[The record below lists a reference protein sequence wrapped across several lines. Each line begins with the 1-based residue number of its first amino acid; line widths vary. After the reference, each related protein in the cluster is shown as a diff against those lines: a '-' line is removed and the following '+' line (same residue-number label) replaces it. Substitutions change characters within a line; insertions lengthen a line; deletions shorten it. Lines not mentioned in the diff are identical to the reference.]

1 MEVSS
6 TTSSTTTSASSQS
19 ATQLNQDFDD
29 FLLLLTTQ
37 LQNQD
42 PLSPM
47 DTNEFTNQLVQFSG
61 VEQQIKTNSN
71 LENLLAMQTLNM
83 TALGVSFI
91 GKTVEVT
98 GDTFAHTSGA
108 GSTMSYVMPDD
119 ASTATITIK
128 DENGD
133 VVYSTDAEKS
143 AGRHDFTW
151 DGLDKNGNIAA
162 TGKYTVT
169 VTALN
174 EEAQSLSVTTSVP
187 GYVSGLESDDDG
199 NLMLVINGE
208 KVALTEVRKISIPE
222 DV

>member
-1 MEVSS
+1 
-6 TTSSTTTSASSQS
+6 
-19 ATQLNQDFDD
+19 
-29 FLLLLTTQ
+29 
-37 LQNQD
+37 
-42 PLSPM
+42 
-47 DTNEFTNQLVQFSG
+47 
-61 VEQQIKTNSN
+61 
-71 LENLLAMQTLNM
+71 M

>member
-6 TTSSTTTSASSQS
+6 STNTPTSASTQS

-47 DTNEFTNQLVQFSG
+47 DTNEFTNQLVQFSA

-91 GKTVEVT
+91 GKMVEVT
-98 GDTFAHTSGA
+98 GDTFAVTPG
-108 GSTMSYVMPDD
+108 TDTTLSYVMPDD

-128 DENGD
+128 DEDGD
-133 VVYSTDAEKS
+133 VIYSADAEKT
-143 AGRHDFTW
+143 AGRHDFIW
-151 DGLDKNGNIAA
+151 NGVDKNGNPVAA
-162 TGKYTVT
+162 GNYTVT
-169 VTALN
+169 VTAMDA
-174 EEAQSLSVTTSVP
+174 EAQSLKVATSVP
-187 GYVSGLESDDDG
+187 GYVSGLESDDSG

-222 DV
+222 GA

>member
-1 MEVSS
+1 MEVSNSTS
-6 TTSSTTTSASSQS
+6 TTASASTQS

-98 GDTFAHTSGA
+98 GDTFAVTPGA
-108 GSTMSYVMPDD
+108 DTTMSYVMPDD

-128 DENGD
+128 DEDGD

-151 DGLDKNGNIAA
+151 NGIDKNGNAVGA
-162 TGKYTVT
+162 GKYTVT
-169 VTALN
+169 VTALDA
-174 EEAQSLSVTTSVP
+174 EAQSLSVTTSVP
-187 GYVSGLESDDDG
+187 GYVSGLESDDSG

-208 KVALTEVRKISIPE
+208 KVALTEVRKISLPE
-222 DV
+222 GT

>member
-6 TTSSTTTSASSQS
+6 STNTAASASAQS
-19 ATQLNQDFDD
+19 GARLNQDFDD

-47 DTNEFTNQLVQFSG
+47 DTNEFTNQLVQFSA

-91 GKTVEVT
+91 GKMVEVT
-98 GDTFAHTSGA
+98 GDTFAVTPG
-108 GSTMSYVMPDD
+108 TDTTLSYVMPED
-119 ASTATITIK
+119 AGTATITIK
-128 DENGD
+128 DEDGD
-133 VVYSTDAEKS
+133 VIYSADAEKT

-151 DGLDKNGNIAA
+151 NGLDKNGNPVAA
-162 TGKYTVT
+162 GKYTVT
-169 VTALN
+169 ITAMN
-174 EEAQSLSVTTSVP
+174 EDAQSLNVPTSVP
-187 GYVSGLESDDDG
+187 GYVSGLESDDNG

-208 KVALTEVRKISIPE
+208 KIPLTEVRKISIPE
-222 DV
+222 GA

>member
-1 MEVSS
+1 MEVSG
-6 TTSSTTTSASSQS
+6 TNTQPSASAQS
-19 ATQLNQDFDD
+19 SARLNQDFDD

-71 LENLLAMQTLNM
+71 LESLLAMQTLNM

-98 GDTFAHTSGA
+98 GDTFAMTGA
-108 GSTMSYVMPDD
+108 GDATLSYVMPGD
-119 ASTATITIK
+119 ATAATITIT
-128 DENGD
+128 DEDGKT
-133 VVYSTDAEKS
+133 VYSAEAEKT

-151 DGLDKNGNIAA
+151 NGLDKNGNPVAA
-162 TGKYTVT
+162 GNYTVT
-169 VTALN
+169 VSATNA
-174 EEAQSLSVTTSVP
+174 EAQSLNVITSVP
-187 GYVSGLESDDDG
+187 GYVSGLESDDNG
-199 NLMLVINGE
+199 NLMLVINGK
-208 KVALTEVRKISIPE
+208 KVPLTEVRKISLPE
-222 DV
+222 EA

>member
-6 TTSSTTTSASSQS
+6 STATQASASAQS
-19 ATQLNQDFDD
+19 GAQLNQDFDD

-98 GDTFAHTSGA
+98 GDTFAMTGA
-108 GSTMSYVMPDD
+108 EDTTLSYVMPED
-119 ASTATITIK
+119 ATTATITITNE
-128 DENGD
+128 DGD
-133 VVYSTDAEKS
+133 TVYSTEAEKG

-151 DGLDKNGNIAA
+151 NGIDKNGNPVAA
-162 TGKYTVT
+162 GNYTVT
-169 VTALN
+169 VSATNA
-174 EEAQSLSVTTSVP
+174 EAQSLSVITSVP
-187 GYVSGLESDDDG
+187 GYVSGLESDDTG
-199 NLMLVINGE
+199 NLMLVINGQ
-208 KVALTEVRKISIPE
+208 KVPLTEVRKISLPE
-222 DV
+222 EA

>member
-1 MEVSS
+1 MEVSNS
-6 TTSSTTTSASSQS
+6 TAAASAATKSG
-19 ATQLNQDFDD
+19 TQLNQDFDD

-71 LENLLAMQTLNM
+71 LENLISMQTLNM

-91 GKTVEVT
+91 GKTVEVS
-98 GDTFAHTSGA
+98 GDTFAMNGTDPTTFSYVVPETATSG
-108 GSTMSYVMPDD
+108 
-119 ASTATITIK
+119 TISIK

-133 VVYSTDAEKS
+133 TVFSTEIENA

-151 DGLDKNGNIAA
+151 NGIDKNGNPVAA
-162 TGKYTVT
+162 GKYTVSVSAT
-169 VTALN
+169 NAESASLN
-174 EEAQSLSVTTSVP
+174 VTTSVP
-187 GYVSGLESDDDG
+187 GFVSGLESGDDG
-199 NLMLVINGE
+199 SLMLVINGK
-208 KVALTEVRKISIPE
+208 KVPLTEVRKISLTE
-222 DV
+222 SL

>member
-1 MEVSS
+1 MEVSNS
-6 TTSSTTTSASSQS
+6 TATASASTKS

-91 GKTVEVT
+91 GKMVEVT
-98 GDTFAHTSGA
+98 GDTFAHTSGT
-108 GSTMSYVMPDD
+108 GSTMSYVMP
-119 ASTATITIK
+119 AEANTATITIK
-128 DENGD
+128 DEDGN
-133 VVYSTDAEKS
+133 VVYSTEAEKS

-151 DGLDKNGNIAA
+151 NGLDKNSNVADS
-162 TGKYTVT
+162 GKYTVT
-169 VTALN
+169 ITALN
-174 EEAQSLSVTTSVP
+174 KEAQSLNVTTSVP
-187 GYVSGLESDDDG
+187 GYVSGLESDDNG

-222 DV
+222 GT

>member
-6 TTSSTTTSASSQS
+6 TNTQPSASAQS
-19 ATQLNQDFDD
+19 SARLNQDFDD

-98 GDTFAHTSGA
+98 GDTFAMTGA
-108 GSTMSYVMPDD
+108 GDATLSYVMPGD
-119 ASTATITIK
+119 ATAATITIT
-128 DENGD
+128 DEDGKT
-133 VVYSTDAEKS
+133 VYSAEAEKT

-151 DGLDKNGNIAA
+151 NGLDKDGNPVAA
-162 TGKYTVT
+162 GNYTVT
-169 VTALN
+169 VSATNAT
-174 EEAQSLSVTTSVP
+174 AQSLNVITSVP
-187 GYVSGLESDDDG
+187 GYVSGLESDDNG
-199 NLMLVINGE
+199 NLMLVINGK
-208 KVALTEVRKISIPE
+208 KVPLTEVRKISLPE
-222 DV
+222 EA

>member
-1 MEVSS
+1 MDVSS
-6 TTSSTTTSASSQS
+6 STAATASASTRS

-98 GDTFAHTSGA
+98 GDTFALTSG
-108 GSTMSYVMPDD
+108 TDTTLSYIMPDD
-119 ASTATITIK
+119 ASTATLTIK

-133 VVYSTDAEKS
+133 VVYSADAEKT

-151 DGLDKNGNIAA
+151 NGLDKNGNAA
-162 TGKYTVT
+162 ASGNYTVSI
-169 VTALN
+169 TALN
-174 EEAQSLSVTTSVP
+174 EEAQSLSVPTSVP
-187 GYVSGLESDDDG
+187 GYVSGLESDDNG
-199 NLMLVINGE
+199 NLMLVINGK
-208 KVALTEVRKISIPE
+208 KVALTEVRKISLPE
-222 DV
+222 GA